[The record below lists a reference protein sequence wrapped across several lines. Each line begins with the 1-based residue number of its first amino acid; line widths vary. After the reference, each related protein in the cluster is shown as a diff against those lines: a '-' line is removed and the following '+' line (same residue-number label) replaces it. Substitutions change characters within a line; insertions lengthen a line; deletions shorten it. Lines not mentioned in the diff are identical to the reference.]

1 MQIAF
6 LKKRGG
12 LLRDIEWPQAERIL
26 ASHRG
31 IAGCLRP
38 QKTSLSAHHQR
49 YATTKL
55 PAEIQFIED
64 NDSHLDQQPL
74 MWTLLFKW
82 VECKLPRHQGSLRAL
97 QQHVQDHFSMLPTF
111 ELLIYRA
118 EEPPAV
124 GLTKSIVQA
133 FSRINFHHPA
143 SCVLFGAK
151 MQKGR
156 KWSPFVISDIRSP
169 ETTRECFTVLGAKT
183 AQVWNGGAFQIVALL
198 DKADCQNCEHLCLTE
213 VSLLPTHWP
222 QRAYFTFSTINFNT
236 PSFKQSSSGNLKPAT
251 YEGKAADVRRTEDP
265 PSRSQCS
272 NDERNTTASPQVVGP
287 DLDKTLAVG
296 LFPKPKEKMKV
307 GNRPSLYSK
316 RSSDTC
322 LLLFPGPSV
331 IYDNVSECFHV
342 LKLLLCGDIE
352 SNPGPDDKVLTAIA
366 SLSAKVDSRHA
377 ELLAV
382 LNQVQ
387 TNQSLLEQKVTDLS
401 SRLATVETMV
411 ESYDSGHHI
420 PDLPQAVN
428 TVIRN
433 ETTALHSRL
442 DELEDRSRR
451 DNLIFFGIADNVSE
465 GWAQSEKIIT
475 DLISQKL
482 DLNLSNEA
490 IQRAHRLGAYVPN
503 KCRPIIV
510 KFQSSKIK
518 DNVFYQRK
526 KFQPSKV
533 SVSED
538 FSRAT
543 RQCRK
548 KLHEFGKNSGQPYSL
563 RVNKLYIN
571 KTVYVY
577 CHVTDRVCE
586 LETREERNNSN
597 IGNASPVTLP
607 AAASLPAPAT

>member
-1 MQIAF
+1 MAPF
-6 LKKRGG
+6 H
-12 LLRDIEWPQAERIL
+12 LLDQPIP
-26 ASHRG
+26 SS
-31 IAGCLRP
+31 
-38 QKTSLSAHHQR
+38 TSAHPADLNVSPSSAPFSGQER
-49 YATTKL
+49 AAAMGPVVNFFCFIVQISSFVYTWPCAASAASTNGSTSTIILIAVPAAQPDACATTAWMAPFHL
-55 PAEIQFIED
+55 
-64 NDSHLDQQPL
+64 LDQPIPSSTSAHPADLNVSPSSAPFSGQ
-74 MWTLLFKW
+74 
-82 VECKLPRHQGSLRAL
+82 ERAAAMGP
-97 QQHVQDHFSMLPTF
+97 VVNFF
-111 ELLIYRA
+111 CF
-118 EEPPAV
+118 
-124 GLTKSIVQA
+124 IVQ
-133 FSRINFHHPA
+133 
-143 SCVLFGAK
+143 
-151 MQKGR
+151 
-156 KWSPFVISDIRSP
+156 
-169 ETTRECFTVLGAKT
+169 
-183 AQVWNGGAFQIVALL
+183 
-198 DKADCQNCEHLCLTE
+198 
-213 VSLLPTHWP
+213 
-222 QRAYFTFSTINFNT
+222 
-236 PSFKQSSSGNLKPAT
+236 
-251 YEGKAADVRRTEDP
+251 
-265 PSRSQCS
+265 
-272 NDERNTTASPQVVGP
+272 
-287 DLDKTLAVG
+287 
-296 LFPKPKEKMKV
+296 V

-420 PDLPQAVN
+420 LDLPQAVN

-597 IGNASPVTLP
+597 IGNTSPVTLP

>member
-1 MQIAF
+1 MRQNTIVVPPEIPAPSDF
-6 LKKRGG
+6 VSCLHVAMRCFCGVNKRVYVNDHPNRCP
-12 LLRDIEWPQAERIL
+12 LLLNPMPVL
-26 ASHRG
+26 
-31 IAGCLRP
+31 
-38 QKTSLSAHHQR
+38 
-49 YATTKL
+49 
-55 PAEIQFIED
+55 
-64 NDSHLDQQPL
+64 QPL
-74 MWTLLFKW
+74 GWHRSTFWTSRFLRRHFVSCLHVAMRCFCG
-82 VECKLPRHQGSLRAL
+82 VNERVYVNDHPNRCPRCSTRCLCYNRLDGT
-97 QQHVQDHFSMLPTF
+97 V
-111 ELLIYRA
+111 
-118 EEPPAV
+118 PPF
-124 GLTKSIVQA
+124 G
-133 FSRINFHHPA
+133 PA
-143 SCVLFGAK
+143 DS
-151 MQKGR
+151 
-156 KWSPFVISDIRSP
+156 FVD
-169 ETTRECFTVLGAKT
+169 
-183 AQVWNGGAFQIVALL
+183 
-198 DKADCQNCEHLCLTE
+198 
-213 VSLLPTHWP
+213 
-222 QRAYFTFSTINFNT
+222 
-236 PSFKQSSSGNLKPAT
+236 
-251 YEGKAADVRRTEDP
+251 
-265 PSRSQCS
+265 
-272 NDERNTTASPQVVGP
+272 
-287 DLDKTLAVG
+287 
-296 LFPKPKEKMKV
+296 V